1 VWASEGRWLARG
13 YSRGMVADFDPNAY
27 DVFLLRQRWAPVI
40 NRYIFS
46 LPDTSGSEGER
57 FAFVEQKRFQFK
69 EDIRFY
75 ADETKHVEMLRIK
88 ARQRFDPAARYD
100 ITGPVGEKIGE
111 IQKAFGKSLLRSS
124 YRLFDA
130 HGNQVCEATERSLGV
145 ALFRRLV
152 GLIPYVGN
160 VSDWLPIPYHFVF
173 TRGDQVLV
181 HHTRRA
187 WKLTDHYTIDCTPD
201 SERTLDR
208 RLVLAAAVGMDAL
221 QAR

>member
-1 VWASEGRWLARG
+1 
-13 YSRGMVADFDPNAY
+13 MMADFDPNQH
-27 DVFLLRQRWAPVI
+27 DIFLLRQRWTMVI

-46 LPDTSGSEGER
+46 LPDKDGHEGER
-57 FAFVEQKRFQFK
+57 FAFVEQKRFKFK
-69 EDIRFY
+69 EDIRFFT
-75 ADETKHVEMLRIK
+75 DETKQVQILGIK

-100 ITGPVGEKIGE
+100 IIGAQGEKLGE
-111 IQKAFGKSLLRSS
+111 IQKAFARSLLRSTHL
-124 YRLFDA
+124 LFDA
-130 HGNQVCEATERSLGV
+130 GGNQVCEARERSLGV

-152 GLIPYVGN
+152 GFVPYVGGF
-160 VSDWLPIPYHFVF
+160 SDWLPVPYHFVF
-173 TRGDQVLV
+173 SRDGQALV

-187 WKLTDHYTIDCTPD
+187 WKLTDHYRIDCSPD

>member
-1 VWASEGRWLARG
+1 
-13 YSRGMVADFDPNAY
+13 MADLDPNAH
-27 DVFLLRQRWAPVI
+27 DVFLLRQKWTMVI
-40 NRYIFS
+40 NRYTFS
-46 LPDTSGSEGER
+46 LPDTDGNEGEPL
-57 FAFVEQKRFQFK
+57 AFVEQKRFKFK

-75 ADETKHVEMLRIK
+75 SDETKSVELLRIK

-100 ITGPVGEKIGE
+100 ITGPDGEKIGE
-111 IQKAFGKSLLRSS
+111 IQKAFARSLLRSS
-124 YRLFDA
+124 YLLFDA
-130 HGNQVCEATERSLGV
+130 QGNQVCEATERSLAV

-152 GLIPYVGN
+152 GLVPYVGDYA
-160 VSDWLPIPYHFVF
+160 DWLPIPYHFVF